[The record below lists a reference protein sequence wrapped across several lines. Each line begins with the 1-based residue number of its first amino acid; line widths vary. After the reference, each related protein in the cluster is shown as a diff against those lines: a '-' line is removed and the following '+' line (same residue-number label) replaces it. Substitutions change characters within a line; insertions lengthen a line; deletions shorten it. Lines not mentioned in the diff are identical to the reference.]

1 MLVGIAE
8 AVGPTFSCILNGKDN
23 IVADFTGRL
32 SAALFVSLGTLALLA
47 SGPAYSENPPKRVYI
62 VQSYEAGHVCGEPQA
77 EGELQSLAVGGWTV
91 GRNLQVKTYYMDT
104 YKTNTSPESI
114 HREGQKA
121 LQEISEF
128 KPDLVFVNDDAA
140 VAEVMMPLVGR
151 DDISVV
157 FSGMNGQ
164 PEMYNER
171 KHYMES
177 RARPGSNVTGVY
189 EKLYAAQAVKVMEQA
204 VPGLRGKKVVMIT
217 DHTPTGN
224 GLTKQFDLELKD
236 VTDVHWEVQR
246 VQNWSDYTALIERL
260 NDDPDVKA
268 IYPVALS
275 LPVDGGGHYAA
286 AHIYDWTLAHSRKP
300 EMAINYYFVR
310 MGLFGGAVENFGA
323 MGRLAGQKAV
333 KILNGTRAGD
343 LPIEDGPEYAIA
355 FNLKRARDLGIEIPA
370 RVLAAANA
378 VYKDDLLPL
387 EGRSLLYDRSI
398 VPTQ

>member
-1 MLVGIAE
+1 MMYLAR
-8 AVGPTFSCILNGKDN
+8 
-23 IVADFTGRL
+23 RL
-32 SAALFVSLGTLALLA
+32 SAVLFVLFGTPALLIA
-47 SGPAYSENPPKRVYI
+47 GPAYSENPPKRIYI

-77 EGELQSLAVGGWTV
+77 EGELGSLALGGWTV

-104 YKTNTSPESI
+104 YKTNTSPESM
-114 HREGQKA
+114 HSEGQKA

-140 VAEVMMPLVGR
+140 VAQVMMPLVGGN
-151 DDISVV
+151 IPIV

-171 KHYMES
+171 KHFMES
-177 RARPGSNVTGVY
+177 WAHPGGNVTGVY

-204 VPGLRGKKVVMIT
+204 VPGLRGAKVVMIT

-224 GLTKQFDLELKD
+224 GLTKQFELELKN

-246 VQNWSDYTALIERL
+246 VEKWSDYTALIQRL
-260 NDDPDVKA
+260 NDDPEVKA

-275 LPVDGGGHYAA
+275 LPVDGGGRYAA
-286 AHIYDWTLAHSRKP
+286 AQIYDWTLTHSRKP
-300 EMAINYYFVR
+300 EMAINYFFAR

-333 KILNGTRAGD
+333 KILNGTSAGD
-343 LPIEDGPEYAIA
+343 LPIEDGPESAIV
-355 FNLKRARDLGIEIPA
+355 FNVKRAKDLGIEIPA

-387 EGRSLLYDRSI
+387 EGRALLYDRSI
-398 VPTQ
+398 IPSE

>member
-1 MLVGIAE
+1 MMGIMKSTPTALSVLVG
-8 AVGPTFSCILNGKDN
+8 S
-23 IVADFTGRL
+23 
-32 SAALFVSLGTLALLA
+32 LALLM
-47 SGPAYSENPPKRVYI
+47 SGPAFSDNPPKRVYI

-77 EGELQSLAVGGWTV
+77 EGELQSLKAGGWTV
-91 GRNLQVKTYYMDT
+91 GRNLEVKTFYMDT
-104 YKTNTSPESI
+104 YKTNTNPESM

-128 KPDLVFVNDDAA
+128 KPDLVFANDDAA
-140 VAEVMMPLVGR
+140 VAEVMMPLVGG
-151 DDISVV
+151 DIPVV

-177 RARPGSNVTGVY
+177 WAHPGSNITGLY

-204 VPGLRGKKVVMIT
+204 VPGLRGAKVVMIT

-224 GLTKQFDLELKD
+224 GLTKQFEIELKD

-246 VQNWSDYTALIERL
+246 VQNWTEYMALITRL
-260 NDDPDVKA
+260 NDDPEVKA

-275 LPVDGGGHYAA
+275 LPTDDGKRYSAA
-286 AHIYDWTLAHSRKP
+286 QIYDWTLAHSRKP
-300 EMAINYYFVR
+300 EMAINYFFAR

-323 MGRLAGQKAV
+323 MGRLAGQKAA
-333 KILNGTRAGD
+333 KILSGTKAGD
-343 LPIEDGPEYAIA
+343 LPIEDGPESAIV
-355 FNLKRARDLGIEIPA
+355 FNLKRAKDLGIEIPP

-387 EGRSLLYDRSI
+387 EGRPLLYDPSI
-398 VPTQ
+398 IPSE

>member
-1 MLVGIAE
+1 MKHFA
-8 AVGPTFSCILNGKDN
+8 
-23 IVADFTGRL
+23 GRL
-32 SAALFVSLGTLALLA
+32 SAALAALLGTFALLIG
-47 SGPAYSENPPKRVYI
+47 GPAFSQNPPKRIYI

-77 EGELQSLAVGGWTV
+77 EGELQSLSVGGWTV
-91 GRNLQVKTYYMDT
+91 GRNLEVKTYYMDT
-104 YKTNTSPESI
+104 YKTNTSPESM
-114 HREGQKA
+114 HSEGQKA

-140 VAEVMMPLVGR
+140 VAEVMMPLVGGS
-151 DDISVV
+151 IPVV

-177 RARPGSNVTGVY
+177 WAHPGSNVTGIY

-204 VPGLRGKKVVMIT
+204 VPGLRGAKVVMIT
-217 DHTPTGN
+217 DFTPTGN
-224 GLTKQFDLELKD
+224 GLTKQFELELKD

-246 VQNWSDYTALIERL
+246 VHNWTEYTALIQRL

-275 LPVDGGGHYAA
+275 LPVDGGGRYAA
-286 AHIYDWTLAHSRKP
+286 AQIYDWTLAHSKKP
-300 EMAINYYFVR
+300 EMAINYFFAR
-310 MGLFGGAVENFGA
+310 MGLFGGAVENFSA

-333 KILNGTRAGD
+333 KILNGTKAGD
-343 LPIEDGPEYAIA
+343 LPIEDGPESAIV
-355 FNLKRARDLGIEIPA
+355 FNVKRARDLGIEIPA

-387 EGRSLLYDRSI
+387 EGRPLLYDRSI
-398 VPTQ
+398 IPSE

>member
-1 MLVGIAE
+1 MNMNKFVSRLIA
-8 AVGPTFSCILNGKDN
+8 APF
-23 IVADFTGRL
+23 
-32 SAALFVSLGTLALLA
+32 ALFGALSFLAA
-47 SGPAYSENPPKRVYI
+47 GPAFSQNPPKRVYI

-91 GRNLQVKTYYMDT
+91 GRNLEVKTYYMDT

-121 LQEISEF
+121 LQEIKEF
-128 KPDLVFVNDDAA
+128 KPDLVFANDDAA
-140 VAEVMMPLVGR
+140 VSEVMMPLVGG
-151 DDISVV
+151 DIPVV

-171 KHYMES
+171 KHYMDS
-177 RARPGSNVTGVY
+177 WAHPGSNVTGVY
-189 EKLYAAQAVKVMEQA
+189 EKLYAVQAVKVMEQA
-204 VPGLRGKKVVMIT
+204 VPELRGKKVVMIT
-217 DHTPTGN
+217 DYTPTGN
-224 GLTKQFDLELKD
+224 GLTKQFDIELKD

-246 VQNWSDYTALIERL
+246 VKTWTEYMALIQRL

-275 LPVDGGGHYAA
+275 LPGDGDTRYAA
-286 AHIYDWTLAHSRKP
+286 AQIYDWTLAHSHKP
-300 EMAINYYFVR
+300 EMAINYFFAR

-333 KILNGTRAGD
+333 KIFNATKAGD
-343 LPIEDGPEYAIA
+343 LPIEDGPESAIV
-355 FNLKRARDLGIEIPA
+355 FNLKRAKDLGIEIPP

-387 EGRSLLYDRSI
+387 QGRPLLYDRSI
-398 VPTQ
+398 IPSE

>member
-1 MLVGIAE
+1 MWYKSTG
-8 AVGPTFSCILNGKDN
+8 NN
-23 IVADFTGRL
+23 IMMCFVHRL
-32 SAALFVSLGTLALLA
+32 SVAPFVLFGALALLIA
-47 SGPAYSENPPKRVYI
+47 GPAYSENPPKRIYI

-77 EGELQSLAVGGWTV
+77 EGELGSLAFGGWTV

-104 YKTNTSPESI
+104 YKTNTSPESMLS
-114 HREGQKA
+114 EGQKA

-140 VAEVMMPLVGR
+140 VAQVMMPLVGGN
-151 DDISVV
+151 IPIV

-171 KHYMES
+171 KHFMES
-177 RARPGSNVTGVY
+177 WAHPGGNVTGVY

-204 VPGLRGKKVVMIT
+204 VPGLRGAKVVMIT

-224 GLTKQFDLELKD
+224 GLTKQFELELKN

-246 VQNWSDYTALIERL
+246 VEKWSDYTALIQRL
-260 NDDPDVKA
+260 NDDPEVKA

-275 LPVDGGGHYAA
+275 LPVDGGGRYAA
-286 AHIYDWTLAHSRKP
+286 AQIYDWTLTHSRKP
-300 EMAINYYFVR
+300 EMAINYFFAR
-310 MGLFGGAVENFGA
+310 MGLFGGAVENFSA

-333 KILNGTRAGD
+333 KILNGTSAGD
-343 LPIEDGPEYAIA
+343 LPIEDGPESAIV
-355 FNLKRARDLGIEIPA
+355 FNVKRAKDLGIEIPA

-387 EGRSLLYDRSI
+387 EGRPLLYDRSI
-398 VPTQ
+398 IPSE

>member
-1 MLVGIAE
+1 MWYKSTG
-8 AVGPTFSCILNGKDN
+8 NN
-23 IVADFTGRL
+23 IMMCFVHRL
-32 SAALFVSLGTLALLA
+32 SVAPFVLFGALALLIA
-47 SGPAYSENPPKRVYI
+47 GPAYSENPPKRIYI

-77 EGELQSLAVGGWTV
+77 EGELGSLALGGWTV

-104 YKTNTSPESI
+104 YKTNTSPESM
-114 HREGQKA
+114 HSEGQKA

-140 VAEVMMPLVGR
+140 VAQVMMPLVGGN
-151 DDISVV
+151 IPIV

-171 KHYMES
+171 KHFMES
-177 RARPGSNVTGVY
+177 WAHPGGNVTGVY

-204 VPGLRGKKVVMIT
+204 VPGLRGAKVVMIT

-224 GLTKQFDLELKD
+224 GLTKQFELELKN

-246 VQNWSDYTALIERL
+246 VEKWSDYTALIQRL
-260 NDDPDVKA
+260 NDDPEVKA

-275 LPVDGGGHYAA
+275 LPVDGGGRYAA
-286 AHIYDWTLAHSRKP
+286 AQIYDWTLTHSRKP
-300 EMAINYYFVR
+300 EMAINYFFAR
-310 MGLFGGAVENFGA
+310 MGLFGGAVENFSA

-333 KILNGTRAGD
+333 KILNGTSAGD
-343 LPIEDGPEYAIA
+343 LPIEDGPESAIV
-355 FNLKRARDLGIEIPA
+355 FNVKRAKDLGIEIPA

-387 EGRSLLYDRSI
+387 EGRPLLYDRSI
-398 VPTQ
+398 IPSE